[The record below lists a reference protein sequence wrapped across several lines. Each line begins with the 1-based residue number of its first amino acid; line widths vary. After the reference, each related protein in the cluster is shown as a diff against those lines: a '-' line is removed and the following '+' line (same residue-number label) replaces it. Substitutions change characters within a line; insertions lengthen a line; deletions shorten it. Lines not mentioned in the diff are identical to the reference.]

1 MHIDSRSSK
10 LLDKLMNDDN
20 LYENLQHIIDK
31 DTDEL
36 RDLKQVAKI
45 FMIEFNIKPDD
56 WDKIILLLKIAR
68 STK

>member
-1 MHIDSRSSK
+1 MNIDSRSSN
-10 LLDKLMNDDN
+10 LLDKLMSDDN
-20 LYENLQHIIDK
+20 IYKNLQDIIDK

-36 RDLKQVAKI
+36 INLKQVAKI

-68 STK
+68 ST